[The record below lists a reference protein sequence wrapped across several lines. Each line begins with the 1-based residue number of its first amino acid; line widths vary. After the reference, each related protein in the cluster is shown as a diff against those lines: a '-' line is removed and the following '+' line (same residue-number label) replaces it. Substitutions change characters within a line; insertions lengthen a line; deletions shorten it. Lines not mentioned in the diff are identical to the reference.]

1 MEKTILTTVFSI
13 LLGTVAFSQSTR
25 FLKRVENNYSS
36 DLVRLNGK
44 PDGYFNLDSKTE
56 VEKLFF
62 GDINAGIEFYVS
74 PSTEANYGFRILKKP
89 SDGSY
94 TLEVKRISNWKEV
107 ETELREEFPWQR
119 ARLLDR
125 SFQGNGTARESAR
138 RRRND
143 IPVCRRRRRMD
154 ADRQQD
160 RRKHPRTVR
169 SVQTNHRRRG
179 SGPIRRIEVYR
190 TAGRLRAGGLQLRQ
204 SKKLPG
210 SQAYCK
216 RRSPRLFI

>member
-1 MEKTILTTVFSI
+1 M
-13 LLGTVAFSQSTR
+13 ATR
-25 FLKRVENNYSS
+25 FRQSLHIRRFQRTIGAAQPS
-36 DLVRLNGK
+36 
-44 PDGYFNLDSKTE
+44 
-56 VEKLFF
+56 
-62 GDINAGIEFYVS
+62 NACRTRERAAQTLPGR
-74 PSTEANYGFRILKKP
+74 NRIHPGNRFICRKATRK
-89 SDGSY
+89 
-94 TLEVKRISNWKEV
+94 I
-107 ETELREEFPWQR
+107 
-119 ARLLDR
+119 RLLDR

-160 RRKHPRTVR
+160 RKKHPRTVR
-169 SVQTNHRRRG
+169 SVQTNRRRRG

-216 RRSPRLFI
+216 FSFNKTVKISISSHKKQDGIVLR